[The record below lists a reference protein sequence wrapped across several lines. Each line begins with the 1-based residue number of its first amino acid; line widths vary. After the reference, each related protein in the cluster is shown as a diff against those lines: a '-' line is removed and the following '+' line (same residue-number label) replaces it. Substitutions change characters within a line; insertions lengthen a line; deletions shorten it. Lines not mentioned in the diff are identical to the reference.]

1 MNDQKPVFRNDLE
14 QTGLTPIPRQ
24 QGKSITMNFPDAMKE
39 VIKGNKVTRIS
50 WANKDYCF
58 LKGEWLTIYIK
69 GAFHTWLISEGDMVD
84 AEDWIVVID
93 ATKN

>member
-1 MNDQKPVFRNDLE
+1 MIDAQIIKDE
-14 QTGLTPIPRQ
+14 ALTPIPRQ
-24 QGKSITMNFPDAMKE
+24 EGKSITMNFPDAMKE

-50 WANKDYCF
+50 WANSDYCF
-58 LKGEWLTIYIK
+58 LKGEWLTIYTK

>member
-1 MNDQKPVFRNDLE
+1 MNK
-14 QTGLTPIPRQ
+14 QTIEEELLTPIPRQ
-24 QGKSITMNFPDAMKE
+24 EGKSITMNFPDAMRE

-50 WANKDYCF
+50 WVNKDYCF
-58 LKGEWLTIYIK
+58 LKGEWVTIYIK
-69 GAFHTWLISEGDMVD
+69 GAFRTWLISEGDMVD

>member
-1 MNDQKPVFRNDLE
+1 MIDTQIIKDE
-14 QTGLTPIPRQ
+14 ALTPIPRQ
-24 QGKSITMNFPDAMKE
+24 EGKSITMNFPDAMRE
-39 VIKGNKVTRIS
+39 VIRGNKVTRIS

-69 GAFHTWLISEGDMVD
+69 DAFHTWLISEGDMVD